1 MAVLDSLMVIKAETS
16 RAESINVCNLSLTCL
31 PGVVMG
37 SKQYAKGISGGRV
50 LCALRFSK
58 NLTLFSG
65 SLAKPVLPSFS
76 GFFNLFSVE
85 PWSF

>member
-1 MAVLDSLMVIKAETS
+1 MLDSRMVIKAETS
-16 RAESINVCNLSLTCL
+16 RAKSINICNLSLTCL

-37 SKQYAKGISGGRV
+37 SKLYAKGISGGRV

-65 SLAKPVLPSFS
+65 LFNLLCPVFQV
-76 GFFNLFSVE
+76 FFNLFSVE
-85 PWSF
+85 LWSF